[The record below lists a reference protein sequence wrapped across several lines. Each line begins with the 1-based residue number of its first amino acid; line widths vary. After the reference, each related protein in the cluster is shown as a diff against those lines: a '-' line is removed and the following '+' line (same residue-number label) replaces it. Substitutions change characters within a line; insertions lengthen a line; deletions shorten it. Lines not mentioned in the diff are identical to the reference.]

1 MDAVD
6 VDCELNRTGALA
18 SNVQDKLDQIIN
30 VHDFGT
36 GNTDIEFQK
45 AIDAA
50 IQYNQIPP
58 VISGSQKKKIL
69 WVPAG
74 KYEFDVPVQLK
85 SNLKIIAEQGVIIT
99 TSSSHP
105 AGKGIFEL
113 DDQNNIS
120 VEGIHFS
127 SEVGDAKVCFYCV
140 SSNTT
145 RQTNISIINCSSEN
159 TAGLV
164 NFTGKDAPKENGFTS
179 GYHINDVLIQGC
191 SALNSVTPAFELVH
205 CTNVRLIGNRAENCF
220 KDEDNRRCAFRIAAS
235 MSLNLDK
242 NSVYNQGE
250 TTGLAANNTIHAYSF
265 DGANGCSHVT
275 FTNNLA
281 YQTGGNGINMEPG
294 CKNVVI
300 SNNEFLY
307 GRNGEGITLHGKDSQ
322 DATKNISNVIISD
335 NIITNRGRTPNSTS
349 DNGDVYK
356 YYEDNGG
363 TIEVGTDAS
372 QMSGIIVENGK
383 DVQIISNQI
392 DYCYNGINVT
402 LGSENVDV
410 SHNAINNSSGPAV
423 LMDRSSNSF
432 LRSNRIKNAG
442 LLYNTGLT
450 NFRAFD
456 RSVIVVGIDNVE
468 GADSLSISE
477 NSFVQDSDGK
487 ANSYV
492 YNGSPSVKPIVWF
505 YNNRFEV
512 VTRSSFTTIEPGNC
526 NIGEDIILNNGFEST
541 QYSKVFKAGVSGDIA
556 KLGLNQYSGASVKVK
571 AMIRDSNGETQY
583 LERVYLLRRDAQ
595 YQSGVITGS
604 SHTILQT
611 PLSVTAIVDCNLDT
625 GNNIATF
632 KVTGNDGE
640 TSVNLEF
647 LNIRANELE
656 FY

>member
-1 MDAVD
+1 
-6 VDCELNRTGALA
+6 
-18 SNVQDKLDQIIN
+18 
-30 VHDFGT
+30 
-36 GNTDIEFQK
+36 
-45 AIDAA
+45 
-50 IQYNQIPP
+50 
-58 VISGSQKKKIL
+58 
-69 WVPAG
+69 
-74 KYEFDVPVQLK
+74 
-85 SNLKIIAEQGVIIT
+85 
-99 TSSSHP
+99 
-105 AGKGIFEL
+105 
-113 DDQNNIS
+113 
-120 VEGIHFS
+120 
-127 SEVGDAKVCFYCV
+127 
-140 SSNTT
+140 
-145 RQTNISIINCSSEN
+145 
-159 TAGLV
+159 
-164 NFTGKDAPKENGFTS
+164 
-179 GYHINDVLIQGC
+179 
-191 SALNSVTPAFELVH
+191 
-205 CTNVRLIGNRAENCF
+205 
-220 KDEDNRRCAFRIAAS
+220 
-235 MSLNLDK
+235 
-242 NSVYNQGE
+242 
-250 TTGLAANNTIHAYSF
+250 
-265 DGANGCSHVT
+265 
-275 FTNNLA
+275 
-281 YQTGGNGINMEPG
+281 
-294 CKNVVI
+294 
-300 SNNEFLY
+300 
-307 GRNGEGITLHGKDSQ
+307 
-322 DATKNISNVIISD
+322 
-335 NIITNRGRTPNSTS
+335 
-349 DNGDVYK
+349 
-356 YYEDNGG
+356 
-363 TIEVGTDAS
+363 
-372 QMSGIIVENGK
+372 
-383 DVQIISNQI
+383 
-392 DYCYNGINVT
+392 
-402 LGSENVDV
+402 
-410 SHNAINNSSGPAV
+410 
-423 LMDRSSNSF
+423 MDRSSNSF

-571 AMIRDSNGETQY
+571 AMIRDSNGETKY